1 MKTLRILIIPLGFLF
16 ASAACPP
23 PPTPPHWQQ
32 VAKKLPN
39 ALLSIWGTSANDVWT
54 VGSDTADGKGP
65 LVLHY
70 DGTAWT
76 RLETG
81 ATGDLWWV
89 FGFENGPVFLG
100 GQNGL
105 MLRYENGAF
114 AKMTTPGTA
123 IVTGIWGASA
133 DDVWAVGAE
142 SGGARG
148 AFAWRL
154 RNGVWSDAP
163 GFPPGLV
170 DTDAL
175 WKVWGRDANDV
186 WLVGSAGKTLHWD
199 GSAFTVVSAGTGES
213 LFTVHANSRRF
224 VAVGGF
230 GTGKIVES
238 SGSNEWTNMSPADA
252 PSLIGV
258 ALTESGTG
266 FAVGQYGAVFA
277 RTDGGWSEERTGFTL
292 NQSLHSVWIDSSG
305 GVWAVGG
312 EVLTF
317 PLKDGVLLHRG
328 LTDVPEI
335 P

>member
-1 MKTLRILIIPLGFLF
+1 MKTLRVLISCCAVF
-16 ASAACPP
+16 ASVAACPP

-39 ALLSIWGTSANDVWT
+39 ALLSVWGTSASDVWT
-54 VGSDTADGKGP
+54 VGSDTGDGKGP
-65 LVLHY
+65 LVLHF

-76 RLETG
+76 RLDTN

-89 FGFENGPVFLG
+89 FGFASGGPVFLG

-105 MLRYENGAF
+105 MLKFENGAF
-114 AKMTTPGTA
+114 TKMPTPGTA
-123 IVTGIWGASA
+123 VVTGIWGASA

-142 SGGARG
+142 TGGARG

-154 RNGVWSDAP
+154 QNGVWRDAP

-199 GSAFTVVSAGTGES
+199 GTSFSLVSAGTGES
-213 LFTVHANSRRF
+213 LFTVHANSSRF

-230 GTGKIVES
+230 GTGKLVENV
-238 SGSNEWTNMSPADA
+238 SGEWINLSPADA
-252 PSLIGV
+252 PSLVGV
-258 ALTESGTG
+258 ALAENGSG

-277 RTDGGWSEERTGFTL
+277 RIDGGWAEERTGFTL
-292 NQSLHSVWIDSSG
+292 NQSLHSVWIDPSG

-328 LTDVPEI
+328 LNDISEI

>member
-1 MKTLRILIIPLGFLF
+1 MRLRVVFLL
-16 ASAACPP
+16 ALAACPP
-23 PPTPPHWQQ
+23 PPTPRWQQ

-39 ALLSIWGTSANDVWT
+39 ALLSVWGTSAQDVWT
-54 VGSDTADGKGP
+54 VGSDAADGKGP

-76 RLETG
+76 RLDTG

-89 FGFENGPVFLG
+89 FGFASGPVFLG

-105 MLRYENGAF
+105 LLKYEGGAF
-114 AKMTTPGTA
+114 TRMTSPGTA
-123 IVTGIWGASA
+123 IVTGLWGASP

-142 SGGARG
+142 FGGARG

-154 RNGVWSDAP
+154 QSGVWREAA

-199 GSAFTVVSAGTGES
+199 GSTFTVVNAGTGES
-213 LFTVHANSRRF
+213 LFTVHANGKRF

-238 SGSNEWTNMSPADA
+238 AGTTQWTNQSPADA

-258 ALTESGTG
+258 ALTEADTG
-266 FAVGQYGAVFA
+266 YAVGQYGAVFA
-277 RTDGGWSEERTGFTL
+277 RTDAGVWAEERTGFTL
-292 NQSLHSVWIDSSG
+292 NQSLHSVWVDPAG

-312 EVLTF
+312 EVLTI

-328 LTDVPEI
+328 LADVAEI